1 MSTLLDFVKYDELTN
16 WSVAHLLQNHFNYN
30 KDFQLVRIGSFL
42 KRNKT
47 QIDIDDN
54 TTYKRVTI
62 KLYNNGVFLRDNEIG
77 KKIGTK
83 KQFLITKG
91 QFLLSKI
98 DARNGAFGVVSD
110 EIDGAIITGNFWTFD
125 VDYDQIN
132 PYFLA
137 LITTTSKFM
146 RFCQN
151 ASSGTTGRHYLQ
163 EDKFLDVNIPLPSL
177 EIQKQIVKNYQEKI
191 NLATSQLEE
200 IKTTGIEIESYLYK
214 ELGLNTQVDATS
226 KELLNFIDFQN
237 LYVWS
242 CKDLLD
248 NSLYTSSKYKSFSFN
263 QKIMLIEDVFR
274 GKSPKYAEK
283 SDKVILN
290 QKCNRWNDLELEH
303 SKKVDNDW
311 FEKIDKKFFT
321 KEGDILIN
329 STGDGTIG
337 RATYITKSHENL
349 IYDSHILLLRVNRN
363 EIDPLFLT
371 YCINSDLGQK
381 QIDNIKSAI
390 ATKQTELG
398 INNLKN
404 LQFVIPP
411 IEEQNKIALHIQ
423 ELQEQI
429 KVLKK
434 ASEMN
439 KIAALEEFE
448 KEVFSA

>member
-1 MSTLLDFVKYDELTN
+1 MSALLDFAKYDELTN

-30 KDFQLVRIGSFL
+30 KDFPLVRIGSFL

-47 QIDIDDN
+47 QIDIEDN
-54 TTYKRVTI
+54 TVYKRVTI
-62 KLYNNGVFLRDNEIG
+62 KLYNNGVFLRDTEIG
-77 KKIGTK
+77 KNIGTK
-83 KQFLITKG
+83 KQFKIQEG

-98 DARNGAFGVVSD
+98 DARNGAFGLATSEVN
-110 EIDGAIITGNFWTFD
+110 GAIITADFFA
-125 VDYDQIN
+125 YDIDKSKIE
-132 PYFLA
+132 PYYLV
-137 LITTTSKFM
+137 LMTTTEHFQ
-146 RFCQN
+146 RFAQS
-151 ASSGTTGRHYLQ
+151 ASSGTTGRQ
-163 EDKFLDVNIPLPSL
+163 RIDEKKFLDVKIPLPSL
-177 EIQKQIVKNYQEKI
+177 EIQKQIVKNHQDKI
-191 NLATSQLEE
+191 DLATSQLEN
-200 IKTTGIEIESYLYK
+200 IKTIEVKIETYLYK
-214 ELGLNTQVDATS
+214 ELGLNTQVDTTS

-263 QKIMLIEDVFR
+263 QKAILVEDVFR

-329 STGDGTIG
+329 STGEGTIG
-337 RATYITKSHENL
+337 RATHITKAYEGL
-349 IYDSHILLLRVNRN
+349 IYDSHILLLRVNKK

-371 YCINSDLGQK
+371 YFINSDLGQK

-411 IEEQNKIALHIQ
+411 IVEQNKIALHIQ
-423 ELQEQI
+423 ELQGQI
-429 KVLKK
+429 KVLKQE
-434 ASEMN
+434 SEIN
-439 KIAALEEFE
+439 KVAALKEFE
-448 KEVFSA
+448 TEVFSR